1 MPQFL
6 LLSLLV
12 DVATAFLT
20 SASLCLTVRAHN
32 NIVCKAVQNNESHL
46 MDRRDYINSSL
57 IAAMIGSQTI
67 PDISSASES
76 EQQAII
82 LKGVVTLKPGSEPSI
97 SESSALYITAKPE
110 TTMNAPKKIQELFAG
125 RPPPVLTARFPI
137 TSGRDAFPF
146 IFQLT
151 ESDVTAEGAYIDGN
165 EEMKAI
171 KYWWTNDNLVVSA
184 RFDSDGIAAT
194 RDPDDLVG
202 RSFSFVGDK
211 GDGRPFRYDK
221 DVEIQ
226 LQGRGIGG
234 KFITTKGK

>member
-1 MPQFL
+1 
-6 LLSLLV
+6 
-12 DVATAFLT
+12 
-20 SASLCLTVRAHN
+20 
-32 NIVCKAVQNNESHL
+32 
-46 MDRRDYINSSL
+46 MDRRDIINSAL
-57 IAAMIGSQTI
+57 AAAIIGSQII
-67 PDISSASES
+67 PSASNAS
-76 EQQAII
+76 DGEQSSSSPATI
-82 LKGVVTLKPGSEPSI
+82 LKGVVTLKSGSEASI

-125 RPPPVLTARFPI
+125 RPPPVLTARYPI
-137 TSGRDAFPF
+137 TSGSNDAFPF

-151 ESDVTAEGAYIDGN
+151 ESDVTAEGAYIDEN

-171 KYWWTNDNLVVSA
+171 KYWWKNDNLVVSV

-211 GDGRPFRYDK
+211 GDGSRPFRYDK
-221 DVEIQ
+221 DVEVQ

-234 KFITTKGK
+234 KFITTKGR

>member
-1 MPQFL
+1 MFKSGLPSSLLFL
-6 LLSLLV
+6 LFLLQNLSVMLYLHHPRPLLLLLTFILF
-12 DVATAFLT
+12 DVATAFVT
-20 SASLCLTVRAHN
+20 SASLCLAPRAHN
-32 NIVCKAVQNNESHL
+32 NIVCKAVQNNEPYL

-57 IAAMIGSQTI
+57 TAALIGSQII
-67 PDISSASES
+67 PDTSSASES
-76 EQQAII
+76 EQQTII

-110 TTMNAPKKIQELFAG
+110 TTMGAPKKIQELFAG

-137 TSGRDAFPF
+137 TSSSDSFPF

-151 ESDVTAEGAYIDGN
+151 ESEVTAEGAFIEGN

-202 RSFSFVGDK
+202 RSF
-211 GDGRPFRYDK
+211 
-221 DVEIQ
+221 
-226 LQGRGIGG
+226 
-234 KFITTKGK
+234 ITTKGK